1 VLMNNRDY
9 DISMKKMKMTLMDWS
24 SSISL
29 FAYAS
34 SMVAT
39 PICLVV
45 LMKEMGLNLTEGGS
59 IETVRTLLL
68 IGVLI
73 ISGMAAARCG
83 KTALLNAGGY
93 LLSAGLFLYALAPSY
108 VTVLAAMVLVGLG
121 GGFIE
126 ALINPLVQDLHPRD
140 SGRYLNVTNAF
151 FSMGVLITV
160 LSVGELLTLGLPW
173 RAIMGGL
180 GFVFLGISL
189 FFTLASRHAHKTGQI
204 PADSYENPVH
214 HARKLLKQ
222 KRFWVFALAMVC
234 GGGSEAAYTFWSAS
248 YIQIHYAALP
258 RTGALGTASFASG
271 MIVGR
276 LGSGL
281 VRQDLQA
288 RQILISAAGGLV
300 FSMGFFWLDSLYS
313 LMILLFFAGLAV
325 ACFWPSIQSYAA
337 DRIEGD
343 STMLFILL
351 STAGIPGFSL
361 ASWGMGRIG
370 DIWGLRASFTVIPV
384 MFLVLLIT
392 IGLERK
398 FDVEEGTA
406 RIIRDL

>member
-1 VLMNNRDY
+1 
-9 DISMKKMKMTLMDWS
+9 
-24 SSISL
+24 
-29 FAYAS
+29 
-34 SMVAT
+34 
-39 PICLVV
+39 
-45 LMKEMGLNLTEGGS
+45 
-59 IETVRTLLL
+59 
-68 IGVLI
+68 
-73 ISGMAAARCG
+73 
-83 KTALLNAGGY
+83 
-93 LLSAGLFLYALAPSY
+93 
-108 VTVLAAMVLVGLG
+108 
-121 GGFIE
+121 
-126 ALINPLVQDLHPRD
+126 
-140 SGRYLNVTNAF
+140 
-151 FSMGVLITV
+151 
-160 LSVGELLTLGLPW
+160 
-173 RAIMGGL
+173 
-180 GFVFLGISL
+180 
-189 FFTLASRHAHKTGQI
+189 
-204 PADSYENPVH
+204 
-214 HARKLLKQ
+214 
-222 KRFWVFALAMVC
+222 
-234 GGGSEAAYTFWSAS
+234 
-248 YIQIHYAALP
+248 
-258 RTGALGTASFASG
+258 